1 MVANSKGCAR
11 VTRRWLGGVALGLGF
26 FLSGPAALAG
36 PAVVAAIFVGSHEG
50 RFQLEIRGS
59 EPLDYVVI
67 EGAEPFSVS
76 LLLLNATFDFPPE
89 GRQLPGPGLTRIRT
103 VVLEREGSR
112 LGRLD
117 LTFAKSAPFRV
128 IKEGSRLLVRVDTPP
143 PPGGLVLAAPGREP
157 VAATRPAP
165 AEPPARRTPPPLPA
179 PLALSAPPV
188 PLILELRPEVVGDE
202 VQVIIQADGPL
213 AYKSFALDK
222 PSRVVVDFERAQLAM
237 ADDDTIEVGNAILR
251 RIRSSQSSPTSVRVV
266 LDLARP
272 RPFWIEP
279 QAEGVVIHLGAA
291 RRP

>member
-1 MVANSKGCAR
+1 M
-11 VTRRWLGGVALGLGF
+11 TRRWLGGVALGLGLL
-26 FLSGPAALAG
+26 LSGPASAPAG
-36 PAVVAAIFVGSHEG
+36 PAVVLAVFMGSHEG
-50 RFQLEIRGS
+50 RFQLEILGS

-76 LLLLNATFDFPPE
+76 LLLLNASFAFPPE
-89 GRQLPGPGLTRIRT
+89 ERQLPGPGLTRIRT
-103 VVLEREGSR
+103 AVLEREGSR

-117 LTFAKSAPFRV
+117 LTFGKSAPFRV
-128 IKEGSRLLVRVDTPP
+128 IKEGARLFVRVDTPP
-143 PPGGLVLAAPGREP
+143 PPGGLALPAPGREP
-157 VAATRPAP
+157 VATVRPAP
-165 AEPPARRTPPPLPA
+165 AEPPARRTPPPPA
-179 PLALSAPPV
+179 PPALSAPPV
-188 PLILELRPEVVGDE
+188 PLILELRPEVVGDD

-237 ADDDTIEVGNAILR
+237 AEEDTIEVDNAVLK
-251 RIRSSQSSPTSVRVV
+251 RIRSSQPSPTSVRVV

-279 QAEGVVIHLGAA
+279 RAEGVVVHLGAA

>member
-26 FLSGPAALAG
+26 LLWGPPPAPAG
-36 PAVVAAIFVGSHEG
+36 TAVVSAIFAGSHEG

-76 LLLLNATFDFPPE
+76 LLLLNATFAFPPE
-89 GRQLPGPGLTRIRT
+89 ERQLPGPGLTRIRT
-103 VVLEREGSR
+103 VVLEREGSH

-117 LTFAKSAPFRV
+117 LTFGKSAPVRV
-128 IKEGSRLLVRVDTPP
+128 MKEGTRLLVRVDTPP
-143 PPGGLVLAAPGREP
+143 PPGGLVLGRAPVEP
-157 VAATRPAP
+157 PTRPAP
-165 AEPPARRTPPPLPA
+165 AAAPPLARVPA
-179 PLALSAPPV
+179 DV
-188 PLILELRPEVVGDE
+188 PLILELRPEIVGED

-213 AYKSFALDK
+213 AYKSFALEK
-222 PSRVVVDFERAQLAM
+222 PSRIVVDFERAQLAM
-237 ADDDTIEVGNAILR
+237 ADDTIEVGNAILR
-251 RIRSSQSSPTSVRVV
+251 RIRSSQSSPTSVRLV

>member
-1 MVANSKGCAR
+1 MSGHNKWAQIKRQKGAADAAKSNLWGKLGKRIAVESKKANGDVNVHGLRSIIETAKKANMPKDTIERAIAKGTASDAATLESIQYETYGPGGCAILIQT
-11 VTRRWLGGVALGLGF
+11 VTDSRNRTAQEIKHL
-26 FLSGPAALAG
+26 LSK
-36 PAVVAAIFVGSHEG
+36 
-50 RFQLEIRGS
+50 
-59 EPLDYVVI
+59 
-67 EGAEPFSVS
+67 
-76 LLLLNATFDFPPE
+76 N
-89 GRQLPGPGLTRIRT
+89 
-103 VVLEREGSR
+103 
-112 LGRLD
+112 
-117 LTFAKSAPFRV
+117 
-128 IKEGSRLLVRVDTPP
+128 
-143 PPGGLVLAAPGREP
+143 GLVLAAPWREP

-179 PLALSAPPV
+179 PPALSAPPV

>member
-1 MVANSKGCAR
+1 
-11 VTRRWLGGVALGLGF
+11 VT
-26 FLSGPAALAG
+26 
-36 PAVVAAIFVGSHEG
+36 AIFAGAYEG

-67 EGAEPFSVS
+67 EGADPFSVS

-89 GRQLPGPGLTRIRT
+89 ERRFPGPGLTRIRT

-117 LTFAKSAPFRV
+117 LTFGTSAPFRV
-128 IKEGSRLLVRVDTPP
+128 IKEGTRLLVRVDAPP

-157 VAATRPAP
+157 GAATRPAP
-165 AEPPARRTPPPLPA
+165 PEPPARRTPPPLPA
-179 PLALSAPPV
+179 PPALSAPPV
-188 PLILELRPEVVGDE
+188 PLILELRPEIVGDD

-222 PSRVVVDFERAQLAM
+222 PSRVVVEFERAQLAR
-237 ADDDTIEVGNAILR
+237 ADDTIEVGNAILR
-251 RIRSSQSSPTSVRVV
+251 RIHSSQSSPTSVRVV
-266 LDLARP
+266 LELARP
-272 RPFWIEP
+272 KPFWIEP
-279 QAEGVVIHLGAA
+279 QAEGIVIHLGTA

>member
-1 MVANSKGCAR
+1 MVENSKGCAR
-11 VTRRWLGGVALGLGF
+11 VTRRRLLTPLLALGACLF
-26 FLSGPAALAG
+26 GPASAPAG
-36 PAVVAAIFVGSHEG
+36 PAQVSAIFVGSYEG

-76 LLLLNATFDFPPE
+76 LLLLNATFAFAPE
-89 GRQLPGPGLTRIRT
+89 ERQLPGPGLTRIRT
-103 VVLEREGSR
+103 VVLEREGSH

-117 LTFAKSAPFRV
+117 LTFGKSAPVRV
-128 IKEGSRLLVRVDTPP
+128 IKEGTRLLVRVDAAP
-143 PPGGLVLAAPGREP
+143 PPGGLVLGRAP
-157 VAATRPAP
+157 V
-165 AEPPARRTPPPLPA
+165 EPPARPA
-179 PLALSAPPV
+179 PVLSAPPRARVPAAV
-188 PLILELRPEVVGDE
+188 PLILELRPEIAGDD

-213 AYKSFALDK
+213 AYKSFAMEK
-222 PSRVVVDFERAQLAM
+222 PSRVVVEFERAQLAR

-266 LDLARP
+266 LELTRP

-279 QAEGVVIHLGAA
+279 QPEGVVIHLGAA

>member
-26 FLSGPAALAG
+26 LLWGPPPAPAG
-36 PAVVAAIFVGSHEG
+36 TAVVSAIFAGSHEG

-76 LLLLNATFDFPPE
+76 LLLLNATFAFPPE
-89 GRQLPGPGLTRIRT
+89 ERQLPGPGLTRIRT

-117 LTFAKSAPFRV
+117 LTFGKSAPVRV
-128 IKEGSRLLVRVDTPP
+128 VKEGTRLLVRVDTPP
-143 PPGGLVLAAPGREP
+143 PPGGLVLGR
-157 VAATRPAP
+157 VP
-165 AEPPARRTPPPLPA
+165 AEPPARPAPVLAAPPLARVPA
-179 PLALSAPPV
+179 AV
-188 PLILELRPEVVGDE
+188 PLILELRPEIVGDD

-213 AYKSFALDK
+213 AYKSFVLEK
-222 PSRVVVDFERAQLAM
+222 PPRVVVDFERAQLGM
-237 ADDDTIEVGNAILR
+237 ADDTLEVGNAFLK
-251 RIRSSQSSPTSVRVV
+251 RIRSFQSSATSVRVV
-266 LDLARP
+266 LDLARTK
-272 RPFWIEP
+272 PFWIEP
-279 QAEGVVIHLGAA
+279 QPEGVVIHLGAA

>member
-26 FLSGPAALAG
+26 LSGPASALAG
-36 PAVVAAIFVGSHEG
+36 PAVVSAIFVGSYEG

-128 IKEGSRLLVRVDTPP
+128 IKEGTRLLVRVDTPP
-143 PPGGLVLAAPGREP
+143 PPGGLVLAAPSPRPGEEPRRGTPPRPGRTP
-157 VAATRPAP
+157 GPTDAATAAGAPRPLRPAR
-165 AEPPARRTPPPLPA
+165 PPDPGAQARGRGRRGPGDHPG
-179 PLALSAPPV
+179 
-188 PLILELRPEVVGDE
+188 RPT
-202 VQVIIQADGPL
+202 
-213 AYKSFALDK
+213 
-222 PSRVVVDFERAQLAM
+222 R
-237 ADDDTIEVGNAILR
+237 
-251 RIRSSQSSPTSVRVV
+251 
-266 LDLARP
+266 
-272 RPFWIEP
+272 
-279 QAEGVVIHLGAA
+279 
-291 RRP
+291 

>member
-1 MVANSKGCAR
+1 M
-11 VTRRWLGGVALGLGF
+11 ALGLGF
-26 FLSGPAALAG
+26 LSGPASALAG
-36 PAVVAAIFVGSHEG
+36 PAVVSAIFVGSYEG

-128 IKEGSRLLVRVDTPP
+128 IKEGTRLLVRVDTPP
-143 PPGGLVLAAPGREP
+143 PPGGLVLAAPGI
-157 VAATRPAP
+157 AAARPAP

-272 RPFWIEP
+272 KPFWIEP

>member
-26 FLSGPAALAG
+26 LSGPASALAG
-36 PAVVAAIFVGSHEG
+36 PAVVSAIFVGSYEG

-128 IKEGSRLLVRVDTPP
+128 IKEGTRLLVRVDTPP
-143 PPGGLVLAAPGREP
+143 PPGGLVLAAPGI
-157 VAATRPAP
+157 AAARPAP

-222 PSRVVVDFERAQLAM
+222 PSRVVVDFERAQLAR

-272 RPFWIEP
+272 KPFWIEP